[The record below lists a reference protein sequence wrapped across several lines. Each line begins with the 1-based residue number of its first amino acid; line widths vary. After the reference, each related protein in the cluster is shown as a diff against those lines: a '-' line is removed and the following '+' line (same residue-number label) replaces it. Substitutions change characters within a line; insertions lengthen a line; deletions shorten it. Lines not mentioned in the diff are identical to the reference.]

1 MTNTQ
6 KAESTK
12 SIEPATKSEKVERDE
27 KTYYNF
33 YFFSIS
39 DNIIVTY
46 VYILCSIFMNIINR
60 IIFNKYNFKFNFTYM
75 LMQQIFSLIFFV
87 FIGPRFKKFRETL
100 GNTSF
105 SEFLR
110 LKKHIIIFSVL
121 FILNIL
127 TSFIGNQKVNT
138 AMFLILRKFL
148 PAMTFLYDKLVKNK
162 QMPSYFSK
170 TVFITVIGTILTGY
184 NDFTSD
190 GFGYLI
196 VFINNLLSVLY
207 AQYSESFTKETG
219 LPVVKLIIYNC
230 YFSIPVISVLI
241 FATGEYAR
249 LLSFNGYSLDFAFF
263 ISLGLSF
270 VIILNSSYIMSNS
283 KNSSLFTQLLS
294 NCKVILF
301 SIFFNFLILL
311 IFNLILGY
319 FYYVACYFLA

>member
-6 KAESTK
+6 KIEAQ
-12 SIEPATKSEKVERDE
+12 SIVKENEKPEKVELEE
-27 KTYYNF
+27 KKYYSF

-39 DNIIVTY
+39 DNIIITY
-46 VYILCSIFMNIINR
+46 IYILSSIFMNIINR

-75 LMQQIFSLIFFV
+75 LLQQLFSLMFFV

-100 GNTSF
+100 GQTSF
-105 SEFLR
+105 GEFLR
-110 LKKHIIIFSVL
+110 LKKHILIFSIL

-170 TVFITVIGTILTGY
+170 TVFITVVGTILTGY

-207 AQYSESFTKETG
+207 AQYSENFTKETG
-219 LPVVKLIIYNC
+219 LPVLKLIIYNC

-241 FATGEYAR
+241 FATGEYSR
-249 LLSFNGYSLDFAFF
+249 LLNFSGYSFDLA
-263 ISLGLSF
+263 IVMTLGMSF
-270 VIILNSSYIMSNS
+270 VIILNSSYILSNS

-294 NCKVILF
+294 NCKVIIFIFYLSIKLFLLF
-301 SIFFNFLILL
+301 SKILTYQK
-311 IFNLILGY
+311 IN
-319 FYYVACYFLA
+319 